1 MGKKKKRRTARM
13 ETAKTIAALISSLAA
28 LIAAIAALLKD

>member
-1 MGKKKKRRTARM
+1 MGKKKKRRTARR
-13 ETAKTIAALISSLAA
+13 EAIQAIAALISSVAA